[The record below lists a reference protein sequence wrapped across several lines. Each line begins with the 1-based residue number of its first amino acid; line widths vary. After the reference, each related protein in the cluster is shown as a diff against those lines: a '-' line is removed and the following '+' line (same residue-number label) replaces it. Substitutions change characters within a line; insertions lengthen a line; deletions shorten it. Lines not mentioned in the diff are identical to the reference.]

1 MRKTTHPSRSS
12 ICWVVTL
19 IVTVLALLH
28 LAKIKL
34 TAKFVLKDVVVV
46 DSFESITNPEHYS
59 ANAHSN
65 SAIDYYHVTLMYPNV
80 SLSSLCTVES
90 LLRALLTQS
99 EGSSGIDVNPAV
111 VMVWMNEP
119 RQQQHFFRQ
128 MEQTVATSNSPRRV
142 QVIRKKLN
150 FSHEIKGTPLESFFA
165 NADSHKLG
173 RYAKVNKADALRLA
187 LIYKYGKAPR
197 KIVWRRTYLG

>member
-1 MRKTTHPSRSS
+1 MRPTKPPSRGA

-19 IVTVLALLH
+19 IVSVFALLH
-28 LAKIKL
+28 LPKIKL
-34 TAKFVLKDVVVV
+34 TAKFVLKDVSLV
-46 DSFESITNPEHYS
+46 DSVESITNPEHYS
-59 ANAHSN
+59 ANAYSN

-90 LLRALLTQS
+90 LLRALLTQN
-99 EGSSGIDVNPAV
+99 ESSPGVHVKPAV
-111 VMVWMNEP
+111 IMVWMNEP
-119 RQQQHFFRQ
+119 SQQPQFFRQ

-150 FSHEIKGTPLESFFA
+150 FSYEIKGTPLETFFA

-187 LIYKYGKAPR
+187 LIYKYGKPPR
-197 KIVWRRTYLG
+197 NKV